1 MVVFVNGILWALN
14 YIVGCC
20 RLVLSCP
27 SSYILLVFISGSQIS
42 GVHCCC
48 ARIRLLPGHKQ
59 STTDM
64 YPLFITGSGLAH
76 DGQLKHSPICE
87 PEMDASKI
95 QPDKQERTKQRRP
108 KI

>member
-1 MVVFVNGILWALN
+1 MNNQQSTKPRTTNDNGHPTMTNVNEHDGTAKFN
-14 YIVGCC
+14 D
-20 RLVLSCP
+20 RP
-27 SSYILLVFISGSQIS
+27 SMQTI

-76 DGQLKHSPICE
+76 DGQLTHSPICE

-95 QPDKQERTKQRRP
+95 QPDGQERTKQRRP